1 MKMISTFKYIFL
13 IFNILNAQGYTLEN
27 CIQISID
34 EKKTVL
40 SADIG
45 VVSASKGLKASYS
58 GVLPSVQATGASGVN
73 YFPWQES
80 FNINFEEFTL
90 DTTRKNHLNTFS
102 AGIAVNQVI
111 YDGGRSW
118 NQIKQA
124 KINLDIA
131 KYNQRA
137 IKTQVI
143 EKVVRSYY
151 GLLQAQKLLD
161 VSEKNLEMSVQQI
174 SLVKKQF
181 DLGVVKRTDLLKA
194 EVAQGQA
201 RVDML
206 NKKTNL
212 QNARRILFND
222 MGLQDFGQEI
232 TSVEKEWQAPQ
243 IPSSAELL
251 KILKNE
257 NPSLLISQSRINLG
271 DLSYR
276 LTRGLRLPSFN
287 SNINYSANGQTSNEL
302 VDAFTNDWNLGL
314 NLSVSIPIY
323 VGNSL
328 SLQQQQ
334 ARLSQ
339 QQAEYSYTV
348 LLNDLRVQVELTRE
362 TLSNYAEIIPLNQSV
377 VASAEEDL
385 KLVRERYSL
394 GSATILEVLDAQV
407 SLIRS
412 NSNLINTIHDA
423 RVQEASLKAVLGTLD
438 LEYQPEER

>member
-1 MKMISTFKYIFL
+1 M
-13 IFNILNAQGYTLEN
+13 
-27 CIQISID
+27 
-34 EKKTVL
+34 
-40 SADIG
+40 
-45 VVSASKGLKASYS
+45 
-58 GVLPSVQATGASGVN
+58 
-73 YFPWQES
+73 
-80 FNINFEEFTL
+80 
-90 DTTRKNHLNTFS
+90 
-102 AGIAVNQVI
+102 
-111 YDGGRSW
+111 
-118 NQIKQA
+118 
-124 KINLDIA
+124 
-131 KYNQRA
+131 
-137 IKTQVI
+137 
-143 EKVVRSYY
+143 
-151 GLLQAQKLLD
+151 
-161 VSEKNLEMSVQQI
+161 
-174 SLVKKQF
+174 
-181 DLGVVKRTDLLKA
+181 VKRTDLLKA
-194 EVAQGQA
+194 EVSQGQA

-232 TSVEKEWQAPQ
+232 TAVEKEWQAPQ

-251 KILKNE
+251 RILKNK
-257 NPSLLISQSRINLG
+257 NPSLLISESRINLV

-302 VDAFTNDWNLGL
+302 VDAFTNDWNLGI

-339 QQAEYSYTV
+339 QQAEHSYTV
-348 LLNDLRVQVELTRE
+348 LLNDLRVQAELIRE
-362 TLSNYAEIIPLNQSV
+362 NLGNYAEIIPLNQSV
-377 VASAEEDL
+377 VLSAEEDL

-412 NSNLINTIHDA
+412 NSNLINIIHDS

-438 LEYQPEER
+438 LEYQPKEK

>member
-1 MKMISTFKYIFL
+1 MISTFKYIFL
-13 IFNILNAQGYTLEN
+13 IFNILDAQGYTLED

-90 DTTRKNHLNTFS
+90 DTTRTNHFNTFS

-143 EKVVRSYY
+143 EKVIRSYY

-161 VSEKNLEMSVQQI
+161 VSEKNLEMSVQQV

-232 TSVEKEWQAPQ
+232 TAIEKEWQAPQ

-251 KILKNE
+251 RILKSE
-257 NPSLLISQSRINLG
+257 NPSLLISKSRINLG

-302 VDAFTNDWNLGL
+302 VDAFTNDWNLGI

-339 QQAEYSYTV
+339 QQAEHSYTV
-348 LLNDLRVQVELTRE
+348 LLNDLRVQAELIRE
-362 TLSNYAEIIPLNQSV
+362 TLGNYAEIIPLNQSV
-377 VASAEEDL
+377 VSSAEEDL

-412 NSNLINTIHDA
+412 NSNLINIIHDA

-438 LEYQPEER
+438 LEYQPKEK